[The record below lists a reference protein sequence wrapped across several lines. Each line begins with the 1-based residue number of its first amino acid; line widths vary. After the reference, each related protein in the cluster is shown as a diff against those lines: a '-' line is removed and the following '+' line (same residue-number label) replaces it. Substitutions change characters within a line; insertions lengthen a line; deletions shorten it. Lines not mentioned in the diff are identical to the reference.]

1 MSVSARK
8 SRQLDK
14 VLQLLLPKS
23 YKVLQSISVLQ
34 SVTTPPPHRDPTS
47 CLCLRLG
54 NNVVPKVAAAQ
65 SSPAEQS
72 PRLHLQ
78 VRATQADHS
87 LTSAAVSCVHV
98 SLCNCV
104 YCAYNIIVGALF
116 LQHSLTHSLHWWTI
130 IAAVGKSP
138 HMRVR
143 GQHL

>member
-23 YKVLQSISVLQ
+23 YKVLQSISELQ
-34 SVTTPPPHRDPTS
+34 SVTTPPSPPSERPNFLS
-47 CLCLRLG
+47 LSPARLG

-87 LTSAAVSCVHV
+87 LTSAA
-98 SLCNCV
+98 
-104 YCAYNIIVGALF
+104 ALR
-116 LQHSLTHSLHWWTI
+116 SRIS
-130 IAAVGKSP
+130 V
-138 HMRVR
+138 
-143 GQHL
+143 

>member
-23 YKVLQSISVLQ
+23 CKVLQSISVLQ
-34 SVTTPPPHRDPTS
+34 SVTTPPRTHRDPTS

-65 SSPAEQS
+65 SSPAEQT

-87 LTSAAVSCVHV
+87 LTSAAASRVRV
-98 SLCNCV
+98 SLCNCA
-104 YCAYNIIVGALF
+104 YCARYNIYTIIVGALF
-116 LQHSLTHSLHWWTI
+116 LQHSLTHCTGGPSLQLWENPPI
-130 IAAVGKSP
+130 
-138 HMRVR
+138 
-143 GQHL
+143 